1 MKLINFYES
10 KQLSELLEMM
20 GAPLE
25 SIGASNS
32 WQSIDETK
40 LEELLRTGEAEID
53 IDDIEIVDGVFEY
66 QGQKV
71 IVYIRDQYAQF
82 YDDRGYKFHLT
93 TCRTISK
100 AFSDERNSRYVIS
113 LRTDG
118 MFKINLMHEDR
129 IIEEGKIE
137 SLKVCKNCL
146 TSINYKGYSVYP
158 SKKKEIYENFNL
170 EEYFELYKGSS
181 LNKGLFDDA
190 DRAPLNIYNE
200 DFHLTSKK
208 VKERDSYKC
217 VECYVDMSKPEH
229 RKFAHVHHIDANKA
243 NDSLS
248 NLITLCIECHSNKPG
263 HTRLRLTGDYQ
274 DFLGSG
280 LKR

>member
-10 KQLSELLEMM
+10 KQLNELLDKM

-25 SIGASNS
+25 SFGASNS
-32 WQSIDETK
+32 WQTIDETK

-82 YDDRGYKFHLT
+82 YDKGYKFHLT
-93 TCRTISK
+93 TCSTISK
-100 AFSDERNSRYVIS
+100 AFQDKRNSRYVIS

-118 MFKINLMHEDR
+118 MFKINLMKEDV
-129 IIEEGKIE
+129 IVEEGKIE
-137 SLKVCKNCL
+137 ALKVCKNCL
-146 TSINYKGYSVYP
+146 TSINYKGYSGA
-158 SKKKEIYENFNL
+158 SWNGKAQIYQNFNL
-170 EEYFELYKGSS
+170 KEYFELYKSSS

-190 DRAPLNIYNE
+190 DKAPLNTYNE

-208 VKERDSYKC
+208 VKDRDSYRC
-217 VECYVDMSKPEH
+217 AECYVNMSEPEN
-229 RKFAHVHHIDANKA
+229 RKFAHIHHIDANKA

-248 NLITLCIECHSNKPG
+248 NLITLCIECHSDKPG
-263 HTRLRLTGDYQ
+263 HARLKYTGDYQ
-274 DFLGSG
+274 DFLSSG